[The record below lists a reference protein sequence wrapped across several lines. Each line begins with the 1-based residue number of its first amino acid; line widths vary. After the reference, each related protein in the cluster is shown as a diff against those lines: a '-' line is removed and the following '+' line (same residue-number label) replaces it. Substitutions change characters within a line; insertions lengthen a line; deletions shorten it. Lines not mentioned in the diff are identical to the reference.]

1 MTVLV
6 ILTISTQQQ
15 NTHIICLINCSL
27 DQYHTIPKDIIDY
40 VFHAMWTTDRYG
52 YRYCAILMELT
63 ECCVTLAG
71 CALPLRIEYNI
82 AKSRKRIL
90 KWHKVSKVYYSAE
103 SSRSYV
109 KYDSYCIKLRLVT
122 LRCIKLHCITLHY
135 IALYGKCGRGLAW
148 LSPIGSSVVT
158 PRPSCHTTIQ

>member
-1 MTVLV
+1 
-6 ILTISTQQQ
+6 
-15 NTHIICLINCSL
+15 
-27 DQYHTIPKDIIDY
+27 
-40 VFHAMWTTDRYG
+40 
-52 YRYCAILMELT
+52 MELT

-109 KYDSYCIKLRLVT
+109 KYDSYCIKLHLVT
-122 LRCIKLHCITLHY
+122 LRCITLHCIMLHY
-135 IALYGKCGRGLAW
+135 IALYGKCGRSLAW

-158 PRPSCHTTIQ
+158 PRPSRTPILSSTQVALKYTFLPILAPQIREKTSTNSMHNQDSSPSAAKFH